1 MKMTFA
7 RYRRLLLVVLAP
19 LLIGGAIF
27 SYYTSPFRSG
37 NFITCDNSYG
47 EDFCRNVGGFDSPLL
62 SVVRKNQE
70 SWFDIIERSGSESG
84 FLSIYVEGSQ
94 RLLKEVTI
102 PSTTLLYKNPDEV
115 PYYIKN
121 LQGKSGA
128 IILGISDPS
137 QRSLVTA
144 NKFLLYCNRLS
155 LESGNDYYQSFCF
168 GDGWNGLIE
177 YSVTGETKDMLSA
190 LSSSISE
197 AKAKLKKEL
206 ILYWVIT
213 TPIFLVVFVFISLVI
228 FSLKKAYIYV
238 KGEHVLPT

>member
-1 MKMTFA
+1 MA
-7 RYRRLLLVVLAP
+7 LAP

-27 SYYTSPFRSG
+27 SYYTSPFSGG
-37 NFITCDNSYG
+37 NFIMCDNSYG

-70 SWFDIIERSGSESG
+70 SWFDIMERSGSGSGSGSG
-84 FLSIYVEGSQ
+84 FLSIYIEGSQ
-94 RLLKEVTI
+94 RLLKEVTV
-102 PSTTLLYKNPDEV
+102 PSDSLLYKKIDEV

-137 QRSLVTA
+137 QRSLVTD

-155 LESGNDYYQSFCF
+155 LELGNDRYQSFCF

-177 YSVTGETKDMLSA
+177 YSVTGKTKDMLSS

-197 AKAKLKKEL
+197 AKANLKKEL
-206 ILYWVIT
+206 ILYWIIT
-213 TPIFLVVFVFISLVI
+213 TPIFLAAFILISLFI
-228 FSLKKAYIYV
+228 FSLRKAYAYV
-238 KGEHVLPT
+238 KGEQVSPA